1 MRKKVDINSWNRKD
15 HYHFFS
21 KFTEPFYGI
30 TADVECD
37 FAYHQAKT
45 NKQSFFLTYIHKAL
59 QVANDIQAFRYR
71 IIDDVL
77 YEYEMIDASPTINRE
92 DGTFGFSYLKFHQN
106 FETFQ
111 LESKKEIEIIKA
123 SKRLFPKETS
133 ENVIHFSALPWIK
146 FTSLS
151 HARHYDITDSC
162 PKISFGKLFEKDNKL
177 HFPVSVHVHH
187 ALVDGRDVGLFFE
200 NFEKLMSSKN

>member
-37 FAYHQAKT
+37 FTYRKAKV
-45 NKQSFFLTYIHKAL
+45 NNHSFFLTYLHKAL
-59 QVANDIQAFRYR
+59 CVTNGIKAFKYR
-71 IIDDVL
+71 IIDDIL
-77 YEYEMIDASPTINRE
+77 YEYDTIDASPTISRE
-92 DGTFGFSYLKFHQN
+92 DGTFGFSYLKYNQN

-111 LESKKEIEIIKA
+111 SEAKKDIEIIKA
-123 SKRLFPKETS
+123 STSLFPKETR
-133 ENVIHFSALPWIK
+133 ENIIHFSALPWVK

-151 HARHYDITDSC
+151 HARHYEITDSC
-162 PKISFGKLFEKDNKL
+162 PKISFGKLFKKDNKF

-187 ALVDGRDVGLFFE
+187 ALVDGRDVGLFFDG
-200 NFEKLMSSKN
+200 FERLMSKEV